1 VAGEW
6 IVSDKVVR
14 VGDQAQLTVHMPGL
28 SDGYSMANVELT
40 RYVPCGRGSGR
51 RSPALPTPGTTVY
64 RRCTAWRATEVTEEA
79 SGYPAERYGGQ
90 SG

>member
-14 VGDQAQLTVHMPGL
+14 VGDHAQLTVHMPRL
-28 SDGYSMANVELT
+28 PDGYSLANVELT

-51 RSPALPTPGTTVY
+51 RSPARPTSGTTVY
-64 RRCTAWRATEVTEEA
+64 RRCTAWRATKIAEEA
-79 SGYPAERYGGQ
+79 SEYPAERYEGQ